1 LKIVRDLFGFLAG
14 LVIGDVLL
22 DNDGMLDVDERGQW
36 RGVIDLFVMIYTRKD
51 ENASLYLHS
60 NIFYFVL
67 SREDELAL

>member
-1 LKIVRDLFGFLAG
+1 LKIVRDLFGFLVG
-14 LVIGDVLL
+14 LIIGDVLL
-22 DNDGMLDVDERGQW
+22 DNDGMFDVDERGQW
-36 RGVIDLFVMIYTRKD
+36 RGGIDLFVMIYTRKD